1 MRVIVVED
9 DEGSLNGLVRLL
21 ESIDPSIKVV
31 GKAGNGK
38 EGLELI
44 EKRIPDV
51 VITDIKMPVMDGLEM
66 IRNLYEKQ
74 WKKSHFII
82 ISSYSD
88 FEYARQALRYQVT
101 DYLLKPITYEEIET
115 IMFRLMEKV
124 KPGGNQISDINELY
138 PLPEDVHPLV
148 RRAARMIQEEY
159 GSVLTL
165 ESIAGRLNISP
176 EYLSQIFS
184 KQMGVTITAYL
195 KTCRIEVAKR
205 LLTDKERSV
214 QEVAAMVGYTNDK
227 YFFRVFKEKT
237 GVTPTEFKRE
247 TSAR

>member
-1 MRVIVVED
+1 
-9 DEGSLNGLVRLL
+9 
-21 ESIDPSIKVV
+21 
-31 GKAGNGK
+31 
-38 EGLELI
+38 
-44 EKRIPDV
+44 
-51 VITDIKMPVMDGLEM
+51 
-66 IRNLYEKQ
+66 
-74 WKKSHFII
+74 
-82 ISSYSD
+82 
-88 FEYARQALRYQVT
+88 
-101 DYLLKPITYEEIET
+101 
-115 IMFRLMEKV
+115 MEKV
-124 KPGGNQISDINELY
+124 KPGGNKISDINELY

-148 RRAARMIQEEY
+148 RRAAWMIQEEY

-237 GVTPTEFKRE
+237 GVTPAEFKRE
-247 TSAR
+247 ASAR

>member
-1 MRVIVVED
+1 MKN
-9 DEGSLNGLVRLL
+9 NG
-21 ESIDPSIKVV
+21 
-31 GKAGNGK
+31 
-38 EGLELI
+38 
-44 EKRIPDV
+44 
-51 VITDIKMPVMDGLEM
+51 
-66 IRNLYEKQ
+66 
-74 WKKSHFII
+74 KKSHFII